1 MRGQGKN
8 MPKKTKERTPSQ
20 AIRDLIHHYG
30 LSGREA
36 SRRMGVDEATIRR
49 WIAGAVPIPLAAQT
63 AAPILLGAPPG
74 TKVKAPKRTPSK
86 VIK

>member
-1 MRGQGKN
+1 

-36 SRRMGVDEATIRR
+36 ARRMGVDEATIRR
-49 WIAGAVPIPLAAQT
+49 WVAGSDTIPLAAQT
-63 AAPILLGAPPG
+63 AAPILLGAPAG
-74 TKVKAPKRTPSK
+74 AKIVTKKAKATK
-86 VIK
+86 

>member
-1 MRGQGKN
+1 
-8 MPKKTKERTPSQ
+8 MPRAPKSRTPSQ

-36 SRRMGVDEATIRR
+36 ARRLGVDEATIRR
-49 WIAGAVPIPLAAQT
+49 WISGSVPIPLAAQT

-74 TKVKAPKRTPSK
+74 TKIKTPKRTPAK

>member
-1 MRGQGKN
+1 
-8 MPKKTKERTPSQ
+8 MPTKSKERTPSQ
-20 AIRDLIHHYG
+20 AIRDLVHHYG

-36 SRRMGVDEATIRR
+36 ARRMGVDEATIRR

-74 TKVKAPKRTPSK
+74 TKIKTPKRNPTK